1 MGLHMAMVLACRDLG
16 SDCDHLIEG
25 DSLMTIVGEMQT
37 HAVNIHSYPETVVYS
52 DDTVDQM
59 RGAVKQSSAVSD
71 EMKRDS
77 E

>member
-1 MGLHMAMVLACRDLG
+1 
-16 SDCDHLIEG
+16 
-25 DSLMTIVGEMQT
+25 MTIVGEMQT
-37 HAVNIHSYPETVVYS
+37 HAINIHSYPETVVYS